1 MMSFSQVKSAGTAGG
16 YYTAKDNYYVL
27 GSMDEQ
33 WFGKGAQQLGLDGP
47 VDKAT
52 FTQVLQGKL
61 PDGSDLS
68 RMQDG
73 VNKHRAG
80 YDFTFSAP
88 KSVSMMVLMGGDMR
102 LLDAHNRAVTVAL
115 NELEKMA
122 STRVMTEGVS
132 RTELTGNLVIARFNH
147 DTSRAQEPQLHTH
160 AVTANA
166 TFHDGKWQTLATDTV
181 GKTGFVENVLAVQ
194 TALGRLYREALRADV
209 EHMGYR
215 TEETGNK
222 HGMWEMK
229 DVPVAAFSTRHR
241 EIHAAVGEDASPKA
255 RDVAALDTRQAKKV
269 LDPVEKLAEWHAV
282 LKETGFDIGDYRAQ
296 ADARVV
302 EGRAPAPVSPD
313 APDVDKAVG
322 EAIALLSE
330 RSVQFSYAQTL
341 ARTLHLLPA
350 QPGMVQQAREGIAR
364 AIETQQLIPLDR
376 EKGVF
381 TSTLH
386 VMDELSVAA
395 LGREILDRGQAVVLP
410 ARGPERTAPYSD
422 AVSVLAQD
430 RAPLA
435 VLSGR
440 GGAGVQRDRIVELVT
455 MSREQGREVQVLA
468 ADNRSLRYLQA
479 DARLGE
485 VTLTG
490 KSTLQPAE
498 GGPPAPAGLALTPNS
513 TLIVD
518 QGEKLTLKEAE
529 ALLVGA
535 ARHNV
540 QVLVMDTQ
548 ARQGTGNVLR
558 VLTEAG
564 VNPYRYQGGKQADVH
579 LVSEPDKQARMAGLA
594 DSFAQA
600 LQAGEAVTAQVSGAR
615 EQASLT
621 RDIRQ
626 ALHQAGVLR
635 GPEVTVTALTP
646 VWMSAGEKKST
657 DSWRPGMVLEQW
669 DADTH
674 SRTRWQVDR
683 VNPETRTL
691 VLNGADGQR
700 ETVRLGALNSAW
712 SAYRPA
718 QLQVAEG
725 DRLQV
730 LARIPEARLNA
741 GERVTVTG
749 VSDGGLEV
757 AGVRGGVIALAG
769 TDSVFTAP
777 KLAPG
782 YVEGPGASVSDG
794 ARVFVSLTAREM
806 NQATLNQ
813 VARSGSQV
821 MLFTP
826 LPAERAQAKLARTPV
841 FSRIT
846 TAVKDLAGEP
856 EISAAMAV
864 QRDRLHTPAQQALH
878 LAVPVLENQSIG
890 LHHAALVAEATG
902 MAPAGERLSVAAVNQ
917 EIGAMV
923 RRGELITVDVADGH
937 GTNLLV
943 SRASFEAEKSI
954 LQHVLEGK
962 DAVPPLMNR
971 VPAGAVDGLTGGQR
985 VATDMILATRDR
997 FTLVQGYAGVGK
1009 TTQFRA
1015 VMGALETLPEA
1026 ARPQVVGLGPTHRAV
1041 GEMQGAGVP
1050 AQTLSSFLHDTQESL
1065 RTGETPDFSRT
1076 LFLMDESSMTGNTD
1090 MATAYALIAAGGGRS
1105 VSVGDSDQLQPIA
1118 AGAPFRLQQQR
1129 SAIDM
1134 AVMKDIV
1141 RQVPA
1146 LRPAVYNLIN
1156 RDVQGALAVMETVHP
1171 TQVPRRAG
1179 AWVPDSSV
1187 LALGTAEVTGEG
1199 EKSASATP
1207 HTGSGEKVAA
1217 GTPDS
1222 PLSAIVADWMGR
1234 TDGAR
1239 AQTLII
1245 THLNEDRRA
1254 VNAALHAHR
1263 REAKELQGP
1272 ELELPV
1278 LTPGNIPDGALRSLK
1293 TWGANRTAVV
1303 RLDERYWAI
1312 AEVDREAG
1320 LVTLHGRD
1328 GEARLLSP
1336 AEAVREKATL
1346 YHPETIAV
1354 SAGDRMRFSR
1364 TDNERGYVANQVA
1377 TVTAVREGGRLV
1389 LDTGKRQVVVDPL
1402 GDEAQRHVDLA
1413 YAITTHGAQG
1423 ASEVFEIALEG
1434 VEGARSRMTSLE
1446 SAYVALSRARQHVQV
1461 YTDNREAWA
1470 EKAGESA
1477 KRATAHDILAPR
1489 NDRDMRTA
1497 ARLMQ
1502 TAKPLQAVAQGRAIL
1517 RATGIRGETRGKF
1530 IGGGKTFPQPHVA
1543 FPAFDRNGKAAGLWL
1558 SPVRADNVPSP
1569 AGRIKGSPE
1578 AQFIALQQSRDGQT
1592 LLAEGVQDGLVK
1604 AAHAPDTGVVV
1615 RLHGEGQPWNP
1626 GSITGGKVWVG
1637 AGNVQRPADNPE
1649 GTVPFPVAAE
1659 EKRLRALAV
1668 AAEKVAREQTQK
1680 VRQTPDGAPDNDA
1693 RIRALIRDKVNG
1705 LDGQAIPDRALLVG
1719 ADAARI
1725 RDEAVRTVAEANN
1738 PPATRERLQQ
1748 TEQDILRD
1756 RTRDLTPGGD

>member
-1 MMSFSQVKSAGTAGG
+1 
-16 YYTAKDNYYVL
+16 
-27 GSMDEQ
+27 
-33 WFGKGAQQLGLDGP
+33 
-47 VDKAT
+47 
-52 FTQVLQGKL
+52 
-61 PDGSDLS
+61 
-68 RMQDG
+68 
-73 VNKHRAG
+73 
-80 YDFTFSAP
+80 
-88 KSVSMMVLMGGDMR
+88 
-102 LLDAHNRAVTVAL
+102 
-115 NELEKMA
+115 
-122 STRVMTEGVS
+122 
-132 RTELTGNLVIARFNH
+132 
-147 DTSRAQEPQLHTH
+147 
-160 AVTANA
+160 
-166 TFHDGKWQTLATDTV
+166 
-181 GKTGFVENVLAVQ
+181 
-194 TALGRLYREALRADV
+194 
-209 EHMGYR
+209 
-215 TEETGNK
+215 
-222 HGMWEMK
+222 
-229 DVPVAAFSTRHR
+229 
-241 EIHAAVGEDASPKA
+241 
-255 RDVAALDTRQAKKV
+255 
-269 LDPVEKLAEWHAV
+269 
-282 LKETGFDIGDYRAQ
+282 
-296 ADARVV
+296 
-302 EGRAPAPVSPD
+302 
-313 APDVDKAVG
+313 
-322 EAIALLSE
+322 
-330 RSVQFSYAQTL
+330 
-341 ARTLHLLPA
+341 
-350 QPGMVQQAREGIAR
+350 
-364 AIETQQLIPLDR
+364 
-376 EKGVF
+376 
-381 TSTLH
+381 
-386 VMDELSVAA
+386 MDELSVAA

-410 ARGPERTAPYSD
+410 ARGPERTSPYSD
-422 AVSVLAQD
+422 VVSVLAQD

-440 GGAGVQRDRIVELVT
+440 GGSAVQRDRIVELVT
-455 MSREQGREVQVLA
+455 MSREQGRDVQVLA
-468 ADNRSLRYLQA
+468 ADNKSLRYLQA
-479 DARLGE
+479 DARLSE

-490 KSTLQPAE
+490 KSVLQPTE
-498 GGPPAPAGLALTPNS
+498 GGQLTLAGLGLMPNS
-513 TLIVD
+513 TLVVD

-529 ALLVGA
+529 VLLAGA

-564 VNPYRYQGGKQADVH
+564 VNPYRYQGEKQADVH

-600 LQAGEAVTAQVSGAR
+600 LRAGEVVVAQVSGAR
-615 EQASLT
+615 EQVSLT

-635 GPEVTVTALTP
+635 GPEVAVSALTP
-646 VWMSAGEKKST
+646 VWMNAGEKKST

-674 SRTRWQVDR
+674 SHTRWQVDR

-691 VLNGADGQR
+691 VLNGAEGQR

-725 DRLQV
+725 DRLRV
-730 LARIPEARLNA
+730 LARMPDARLSA
-741 GERVTVTG
+741 GEQVTVTG

-757 AGVRGGVIALAG
+757 AASRGGVIALAG

-777 KLAPG
+777 KLTHG
-782 YVEGPGASVSDG
+782 YVEGPGASVSED
-794 ARVFVSLTAREM
+794 ARVFVSLTPREM
-806 NQATLNQ
+806 NQTTLNQ

-821 MLFTP
+821 TLFTP

-856 EISAAMAV
+856 EISVAMAV

-878 LAVPVLENQSIG
+878 LAVPVLENQDIG
-890 LHHAALVAEATG
+890 LHRAALVAEATG
-902 MAPAGERLSVAAVNQ
+902 MAPAGQRLSVDAVSQ

-971 VPAGAVDGLTGGQR
+971 VPDGTLDGLTAGQR
-985 VATDMILATRDR
+985 AATGMILESRDR

-1015 VMGALETLPEA
+1015 VMAALETLPA

-1065 RTGETPDFSRT
+1065 RAGEKPDFSRT

-1090 MATAYALIAAGGGRS
+1090 MATVYALIAAGGGRS

-1171 TQVPRRAG
+1171 TQVPRREG

-1199 EKSASATP
+1199 EKSASASATP
-1207 HTGSGEKVAA
+1207 DTGSGEKAAA
-1217 GTPDS
+1217 GRPDSPDS

-1245 THLNEDRRA
+1245 THLNDDRRA

-1263 REAKELQGP
+1263 REAKELPGP

-1293 TWGANRTAVV
+1293 TWSDNRAAVV
-1303 RLDERYWAI
+1303 RLDERYWTI
-1312 AEVDREAG
+1312 AGLDREAG
-1320 LVTLHGRD
+1320 LVTLRGRD
-1328 GEARLLSP
+1328 GEERLLSP

-1377 TVTAVREGGRLV
+1377 TVTAVREDGHLV
-1389 LDTGKRQVVVDPL
+1389 LDTGKRKVELDPL
-1402 GDEAQRHVDLA
+1402 RDEAQRHVDLA

-1423 ASEVFEIALEG
+1423 ASEVFAIALEG
-1434 VEGARSRMTSLE
+1434 VEGKRSRMTSLE

-1477 KRATAHDILAPR
+1477 KRATAHDILAPI

-1502 TAKPLQAVAQGRAIL
+1502 TAKPLKDVAQGRAIL
-1517 RATGIRGETRGKF
+1517 RAIGITGETRGKF

-1543 FPAFDRNGKAAGLWL
+1543 FPAYDRNGKAAGLWL
-1558 SPVRADNVPSP
+1558 SPVNADNVPSP
-1569 AGRIKGSPE
+1569 EGRIKGSPE

-1592 LLAEGVQDGLVK
+1592 MLAEGVQDGLVK
-1604 AAHAPDTGVVV
+1604 AAHAPDSGIVV

-1637 AGNVQRPADNPE
+1637 DIRGDVGNTQRTADNPE
-1649 GTVPFPVAAE
+1649 GTMPFPVSAE
-1659 EKRLRALAV
+1659 EKRLRELAV
-1668 AAEKVAREQTQK
+1668 AAEKVAREQTETAQK
-1680 VRQTPDGAPDNDA
+1680 TPESAPDNDA
-1693 RIRALIRDKVNG
+1693 RIRALIRDKIKG
-1705 LDGQAIPDRALLVG
+1705 LDGQTIPDRALLAG
-1719 ADAARI
+1719 ADVDRI
-1725 RDEAVRTVAEANN
+1725 RDEAVREVAGTGT
-1738 PPATRERLQQ
+1738 PATRERLQQ

>member
-1 MMSFSQVKSAGTAGG
+1 
-16 YYTAKDNYYVL
+16 
-27 GSMDEQ
+27 
-33 WFGKGAQQLGLDGP
+33 
-47 VDKAT
+47 
-52 FTQVLQGKL
+52 
-61 PDGSDLS
+61 
-68 RMQDG
+68 
-73 VNKHRAG
+73 
-80 YDFTFSAP
+80 
-88 KSVSMMVLMGGDMR
+88 
-102 LLDAHNRAVTVAL
+102 
-115 NELEKMA
+115 
-122 STRVMTEGVS
+122 
-132 RTELTGNLVIARFNH
+132 
-147 DTSRAQEPQLHTH
+147 
-160 AVTANA
+160 
-166 TFHDGKWQTLATDTV
+166 
-181 GKTGFVENVLAVQ
+181 
-194 TALGRLYREALRADV
+194 
-209 EHMGYR
+209 MGYR

-229 DVPVAAFSTRHR
+229 DVPVEAFSTRHR

-255 RDVAALDTRQAKKV
+255 RDVAALDTRQAKKAI
-269 LDPVEKLAEWHAV
+269 DPVEKLAEWRTV

-296 ADARVV
+296 ADAREV
-302 EGRAPAPVSPD
+302 EGGQPAPVSPA
-313 APDVDKAVG
+313 APDVDRAVG

-330 RSVQFSYAQTL
+330 RSVQFSYAQML
-341 ARTLHLLPA
+341 SRTLHLLPA
-350 QPGMVQQAREGIAR
+350 QAGMVLQAREGIAR

-410 ARGPERTAPYSD
+410 ARGPERTSPYSD
-422 AVSVLAQD
+422 VVSVLAQD

-440 GGAGVQRDRIVELVT
+440 GGAAVQRDRIVELVT
-455 MSREQGREVQVLA
+455 MSREQGRDVQVLA
-468 ADNRSLRYLQA
+468 ADNKSLRYLQA
-479 DARLGE
+479 DARLSE

-490 KSTLQPAE
+490 KSALQPAE
-498 GGPPAPAGLALTPNS
+498 GGQLTPAGLGLMPNS
-513 TLIVD
+513 TLVVD

-529 ALLVGA
+529 ALLAGT

-579 LVSEPDKQARMAGLA
+579 LVSEPDKQNRMTQLA
-594 DSFAQA
+594 SGFAQT
-600 LQAGEAVTAQVSGAR
+600 LQAGETVTAQVSGAR

-646 VWMSAGEKKST
+646 VWMNAGEKKST
-657 DSWRPGMVLEQW
+657 DSWRPGMVLERW

-691 VLNGADGQR
+691 VLHGADGQR

-730 LARIPEARLNA
+730 LARMPEARLNA

-757 AGVRGGVIALAG
+757 AASRGGVIALAG
-769 TDSVFTAP
+769 TNSVFTAP
-777 KLAPG
+777 KLAHG

-806 NQATLNQ
+806 NQTTLNQ

-856 EISAAMAV
+856 EVSAAMAV

-902 MAPAGERLSVAAVNQ
+902 MAPAGQRLSVDAVNQ

-962 DAVPPLMNR
+962 DAVPPLMER
-971 VPAGAVDGLTGGQR
+971 VPAGVLDGLTAGQR

-1009 TTQFRA
+1009 TTQFQA
-1015 VMGALETLPEA
+1015 VMSALETLPAA
-1026 ARPQVVGLGPTHRAV
+1026 ARPHVVGLGPTHRAV

-1065 RTGETPDFSRT
+1065 RAGEKPDFSRT

-1090 MATAYALIAAGGGRS
+1090 MATVYALIAAGGGRS
-1105 VSVGDSDQLQPIA
+1105 VSVGDSDQLQPIV

-1156 RDVQGALAVMETVHP
+1156 RDVQGALTVMEAVHP
-1171 TQVPRRAG
+1171 TQVPRRKG
-1179 AWVPDSSV
+1179 AWMPDSSV
-1187 LALGTAEVTGEG
+1187 MVLSAGNEPGKGSTE
-1199 EKSASATP
+1199 EKITP
-1207 HTGSGEKVAA
+1207 DS
-1217 GTPDS
+1217 PDS

-1234 TDGAR
+1234 TDAAR

-1245 THLNEDRRA
+1245 THLNDDRRA
-1254 VNAALHAHR
+1254 VNAALHEHR

-1272 ELELPV
+1272 ELKLPV

-1293 TWGANRTAVV
+1293 TWGDNRAAVV
-1303 RLDERYWAI
+1303 RLDERYWTI

-1328 GEARLLSP
+1328 GETRLLSP

-1377 TVTAVREGGRLV
+1377 TVTAVREDGHLV
-1389 LDTGKRQVVVDPL
+1389 LDTGKQQVELDPL
-1402 GDEAQRHVDLA
+1402 RDEAQRHVDLA

-1423 ASEVFEIALEG
+1423 ASEVFAIALEG

-1461 YTDNREAWA
+1461 YTDNRDAWA

-1477 KRATAHDILAPR
+1477 KRATAHDILTPN

-1517 RATGIRGETRGKF
+1517 RATGITGETRGKF
-1530 IGGGKTFPQPHVA
+1530 IGGGKTFPRPHVA
-1543 FPAFDRNGKAAGLWL
+1543 FPAYDRNGKAAGVWL
-1558 SPVRADNVPSP
+1558 SPVGSNNMLSRE
-1569 AGRIKGSPE
+1569 GRIKGSPE

-1592 LLAEGVQDGLVK
+1592 LLAEGIQDGLVK
-1604 AAHAPDTGVVV
+1604 AAHAPDTGIVV

-1637 AGNVQRPADNPE
+1637 DIRGDVGNTQRTADNPE
-1649 GTVPFPVAAE
+1649 GTVPFPVSAE
-1659 EKRLRALAV
+1659 EKRLRELAT
-1668 AAEKVAREQTQK
+1668 AAEKVAREQTEKAQK
-1680 VRQTPDGAPDNDA
+1680 MPESAPDNDA
-1693 RIRALIRDKVNG
+1693 RIRALIRDKIKG
-1705 LDGQAIPDRALLVG
+1705 LDGQTLPDQALLVG
-1719 ADAARI
+1719 ADVDRI
-1725 RDEAVRTVAEANN
+1725 RDEAVREVAAAVT
-1738 PPATRERLQQ
+1738 PATRERLQQ